1 MKFTDQLQNQ
11 RNQVGSATDT
21 IAILSIYLKERKVY
35 ITIRH
40 FALEKLEK
48 LYSKSNLTNSR
59 LLNSTLFR
67 LSWTVYNMLD
77 KGLMLKTSVSVRT
90 PKIVRCPC

>member
-21 IAILSIYLKERKVY
+21 IAILSIFLKERKVY

-40 FALEKLEK
+40 FALEKTGK
-48 LYSKSNLTNSR
+48 P
-59 LLNSTLFR
+59 LL
-67 LSWTVYNMLD
+67 
-77 KGLMLKTSVSVRT
+77 
-90 PKIVRCPC
+90 KIQFN

>member
-21 IAILSIYLKERKVY
+21 IIAILSIYLKERKVY

-40 FALEKLEK
+40 FALEKTGK
-48 LYSKSNLTNSR
+48 T
-59 LLNSTLFR
+59 LL
-67 LSWTVYNMLD
+67 
-77 KGLMLKTSVSVRT
+77 
-90 PKIVRCPC
+90 KIPFN

>member
-11 RNQVGSATDT
+11 RNQVGSAT

-40 FALEKLEK
+40 FALEKTGK
-48 LYSKSNLTNSR
+48 
-59 LLNSTLFR
+59 TLF
-67 LSWTVYNMLD
+67 
-77 KGLMLKTSVSVRT
+77 
-90 PKIVRCPC
+90 KIQFN

>member
-21 IAILSIYLKERKVY
+21 MAIMSIYLKERKVY

-40 FALEKLEK
+40 FALEETGKTLLEIQF
-48 LYSKSNLTNSR
+48 N
-59 LLNSTLFR
+59 
-67 LSWTVYNMLD
+67 
-77 KGLMLKTSVSVRT
+77 
-90 PKIVRCPC
+90 

>member
-21 IAILSIYLKERKVY
+21 IAILPYLKERKVY

-40 FALEKLEK
+40 FALEKTGK
-48 LYSKSNLTNSR
+48 
-59 LLNSTLFR
+59 TLF
-67 LSWTVYNMLD
+67 
-77 KGLMLKTSVSVRT
+77 
-90 PKIVRCPC
+90 KIQFN

>member
-40 FALEKLEK
+40 FALEKTGK
-48 LYSKSNLTNSR
+48 TNSR